1 MIKKLLKKTI
11 FYKPLRS
18 VVHKYRKWNKKR
30 KKDKEKKKKL
40 KQERLNNMLTYAKV
54 ERIINDRFRQTHDFD
69 IDFEN
74 PVSFTDKMNYS
85 KLYNATKIKTKL
97 TDKVSVRGWV
107 EKRIGKEHL
116 VPLIGIYDSLDEIDF
131 KKLPKEYVIKCSHDS
146 GSTVLVDKDH
156 KLNKKELYKNFDY
169 YMNRNLAPYNYEMHY
184 RDIEPKIIIE
194 KYLGF
199 SIIEI
204 KFLCFDGKIY
214 CCWEDFDRHT
224 SRNVYD
230 ANWNLKDLEL
240 LYPSNPRKTKPKHF
254 EEMKVL
260 AEKLAKGFDQVRVD
274 LFEVNDVVYFNEMT
288 FTSGNGAYTFK
299 PESYNIEFGEQWN
312 LNTRKRKRMLD
323 KEVILT
329 KKSKKFTERD
339 KKL

>member
-1 MIKKLLKKTI
+1 MIKNVLKKTI

-18 VVHKYRKWNKKR
+18 ILKKYRKYKKKR
-30 KKDKEKKKKL
+30 KIANEKAKLL

-54 ERIINDRFRQTHDFD
+54 EGIINDRFRQTHDFD
-69 IDFEN
+69 INFEN

-85 KLYNATKIKTKL
+85 KLYNATKIKTRL
-97 TDKVSVRGWV
+97 TDKVLVRDWV
-107 EKRIGKEHL
+107 KKRIGEEHL
-116 VPLIGIYDSLDEIDF
+116 VPVIGIYDSLDDINF

-146 GSTVLVDKDH
+146 GSTVLVDKEH
-156 KLNKKELYKNFDY
+156 KLDKKELYKKYDY
-169 YMNRNLAPYNYEMHY
+169 YMNRNLASYNYEMHY

-194 KYLGF
+194 RYLGF
-199 SIIEI
+199 SITEI

-230 ANWNLKDLEL
+230 ADWNLKDLEI

-254 EEMKVL
+254 DEMKVL

-299 PESYNIEFGEQWN
+299 PEEGNMELGRQWK
-312 LNTRKRKRMLD
+312 LNTRKRKRMLN

-329 KKSKKFTERD
+329 KDGKNGD
-339 KKL
+339 K

>member
-1 MIKKLLKKTI
+1 MIKKIIKKTI
-11 FYKPLRS
+11 LYKPLRS
-18 VVHKYRKWNKKR
+18 IVKKYRMWKKKTIAKRNKKIR
-30 KKDKEKKKKL
+30 L
-40 KQERLNNMLTYAKV
+40 KNERLQNMLTYEKV
-54 ERIINDRFRQTHDFD
+54 EKIINENFRKTHDFD
-69 IDFEN
+69 INFEN

-97 TDKVSVRGWV
+97 TDKVYVRKWIN
-107 EKRIGKEHL
+107 KKIGKEHL
-116 VPLIGIYDSLDEIDF
+116 VPLIGIYNSLDEIDF

-146 GSTVLVDKDH
+146 GSTVLVDKQH
-156 KLNKKELYKNFDY
+156 KLNKKELYDKFDY
-169 YMNRNLAPYNYEMHY
+169 YMNRNLAAYNYEMHY

-199 SIIEI
+199 SITEI

-230 ANWNLKDLEL
+230 TNWNLKNLEI

-260 AEKLAKGFDQVRVD
+260 AEKLSKGFDQVRVD
-274 LFEVNDVVYFNEMT
+274 LFEVNDTVYFNEMT
-288 FTSGNGAYTFK
+288 FTSGNGTYTFK
-299 PESYNIEFGEQWN
+299 PEEGNMELGKQWK
-312 LNTRKRKRMLD
+312 LNTKRRKRMLN
-323 KEVILT
+323 KEVILV
-329 KKSKKFTERD
+329 KKSKNLKS
-339 KKL
+339 KK